1 MSTTPKI
8 YDLVGVGIG
17 PSNLSLAALTSRE
30 PGFSAVFLDRK
41 EAFDWHPGLMLPD
54 AEMQVHFLKDLVTPV
69 DPTNPHS
76 FLAFLVETKRL
87 YRLLVTGRSK
97 VPRREFEQYCRWASE
112 RLDNLRFGVTTE
124 NIEWDGSAF
133 LVHTT
138 DGVLRARNVA
148 TGTGLTPKLPQ
159 CAVGHDPEQV
169 FHAEQLLRRPRD
181 FSGKRVAVVGGGQ
194 SGAEVVN
201 HLLTCETQ
209 RPERI
214 VWGTRRANLL
224 PLDDSPFV
232 DELFLPDYSR
242 YFHSLP
248 EGEREEVVQRL
259 RMASDGI
266 SLSTL
271 QAIYRRLYDLELLEG
286 SDRACRVL
294 LDQHLTALTRTP
306 QGLRTTWQ
314 PARGGEPVHE
324 EVDVVV
330 CATGY
335 EHGMSDLLLGLKDR
349 LALQHGLPVVRSDF
363 SLEWDGPAGNRVFV
377 QNAARREFGVADPNL
392 SLLAWRSA
400 VIANSLLGRERY
412 DTGPVSTALDWEP
425 LGSDEA
431 ALRRPGAVAAGRA

>member
-1 MSTTPKI
+1 MSTTPRT
-8 YDLVGVGIG
+8 YDLVGIGLG

-30 PGFSAVFLDRK
+30 PGFCAVFLDRK
-41 EAFDWHPGLMLPD
+41 DAFDWHPGLMVPD

-76 FLAFLVETKRL
+76 FLAFQVEQKRL

-97 VPRREFEQYCRWASE
+97 VPRREFEQYCRWVSQ

-124 NIEWDGSAF
+124 TVEWDGSAF

-148 TGTGLTPKLPQ
+148 TGTGLTAKLPQ
-159 CAVGHDPEQV
+159 CAVGHDPETV
-169 FHAEQLLRRPRD
+169 FHAEQLMRRPRD
-181 FSGKRVAVVGGGQ
+181 FAGKRVAVIGGGQ
-194 SGAEVVN
+194 SGAEVVS
-201 HLLTCETQ
+201 HLLTSETQ
-209 RPERI
+209 RPARI
-214 VWGTRRANLL
+214 VWGTRRTNLL

-242 YFHSLP
+242 HFHSLP
-248 EGEREEVVQRL
+248 EAEREDVVRRL

-271 QAIYRRLYDLELLEG
+271 QALYRRLYDLELLEG
-286 SDRACRVL
+286 GGRPCRIL

-306 QGLRTTWQ
+306 EGLATTWQ
-314 PARGGEPVHE
+314 ATRGGDPVHE
-324 EVDVVV
+324 SVDIVI

-335 EHGMSDLLLGLKDR
+335 EHGMSEPLLGLKDR
-349 LALQHGLPVVRSDF
+349 LNLHDGLPVVRSDF
-363 SLEWDGPAGNRVFV
+363 SLDWDGPADHRVYV

-400 VIANSLLGRERY
+400 VIANSLLGHERY
-412 DTGPVSTALDWEP
+412 DTGSVSTALDWEP
-425 LGSDEA
+425 LGSDVPDPS
-431 ALRRPGAVAAGRA
+431 RPGAVAAGRA